1 MDFMKTVLFAGGGTL
16 GPVTPLLAVADA
28 LRAQDP
34 EMKFAWAGTDDGPE
48 RALVESKGIPFWTIP
63 VAKFPR
69 YFSKKLLTL
78 PFDFARANREA
89 DNLVAHVKPRAVIT
103 AGGFTAVP
111 VVRQAYLRGIPCLAH
126 QLDAS
131 PGLSNRMLA
140 KQCRYVT
147 VSFPYAASPFGKNT
161 VTYQA
166 PTPVRYTS
174 EDMPSREAACEYFG
188 LDASRPVLFIV
199 GGGTGAVALNEAMWE
214 MEPILPQDLQIIHL
228 TGKGKMQRYDTERN
242 GFILTEFFSDG
253 MLPAFTCADLIISR
267 AGIGTISESASLSKA
282 MILVPLPNSPQVRNA
297 EELRES
303 VMVIHQ
309 DEPNWKHRLAETI
322 TSLMANS
329 ELRARLGSELHEA
342 FPTDRGEVIANMAM
356 SVMV

>member
-1 MDFMKTVLFAGGGTL
+1 MKTVLFAGGGTL

-28 LRAQDP
+28 LRVLDP
-34 EMKFAWAGTDDGPE
+34 DMKFAWAGTDEGPE
-48 RALVESKGIPFWTIP
+48 RAVVESKEIPFWIIP

-78 PFDFARANREA
+78 PFDFARANRVA
-89 DNLVAHVKPRAVIT
+89 DDLIAHVKPRVIIT

-126 QLDAS
+126 QLDAV
-131 PGLSNRMLA
+131 PGLSNRILA
-140 KQCRYVT
+140 KQCRYLT
-147 VSFPYAASPFGKNT
+147 TSFPTPLEPFGRN
-161 VTYQA
+161 VVIYHV
-166 PTPVRYTS
+166 PTPVRFTK
-174 EDMPSREAACEYFG
+174 EDLPTREAACEYFG
-188 LDASRPVLFIV
+188 LDANRPILFIV
-199 GGGTGAVALNEAMWE
+199 GGGTGATSLNEAMWE
-214 MEPILPQDLQIIHL
+214 MEPMLPQDIQIIHL

-242 GFILTEFFSDG
+242 GYILNEFFSEG
-253 MLPAFTCADLIISR
+253 MLPALAAADLVVSR
-267 AGIGTISESASLSKA
+267 AGVGAISEFAALSKA
-282 MILVPLPNSPQVRNA
+282 AILVPLPDSPQIRNA
-297 EELRES
+297 EELRDS

-322 TSLMANS
+322 KSLIADA
-329 ELRARLGSELHEA
+329 ELRERLGSALYEA